1 MKNSPEQEGTGAVER
16 SELAPRER
24 NPPVLL
30 FFHSPGRRRLP
41 VVAPFRMVAFLSSA
55 GIQIPLHDSHC
66 VTLGETARR
75 YWDPGSKARNILT
88 FYSFREDSLAGY
100 YIYIFGFPRCLD
112 LLPGRSAEA
121 EHESWIALYLGQESL
136 FVLFLG

>member
-1 MKNSPEQEGTGAVER
+1 MKNSPEQEGTGGAVER

-75 YWDPGSKARNILT
+75 YWDPGSKKLKMIPKPWNLHQLSSHLHLQHLRCRQLT
-88 FYSFREDSLAGY
+88 PSESVRFALSTSL
-100 YIYIFGFPRCLD
+100 
-112 LLPGRSAEA
+112 
-121 EHESWIALYLGQESL
+121 
-136 FVLFLG
+136 